1 MLLRAELEGTVSR
14 IVHGAR
20 VVDVHTHLYP
30 GCCGDLLL
38 RGVDDLLTYH
48 YLVVETLRYGKMS
61 PPQFFALDRAAQ
73 TDEIWRTLF
82 VEHSPVSEACRGVL
96 TALKH
101 YGLDVAGARTTA
113 ELAEI
118 RDYFAGLSIEKHIDA
133 VFAAA
138 NLEYVVMTND
148 PFDAAETAHWGEA
161 FRGDPRF
168 RAALR
173 IDPLLNTA
181 DEAGAPSEVLRF
193 LEANADRIDPVYL
206 AASLPPS
213 LRWDD
218 GSSRDRLLKEAIM
231 PFCRERGIPL
241 AMMIGVRK
249 LVNPAMG
256 LGGDSLG
263 KCSVESLEQ
272 MCLDNPD
279 NRFMITLLSREN
291 QHELCVAA
299 RKFPN
304 LTVFGCWWFLNN
316 PSLVD
321 EITRMRLELLGL
333 SFIPQHSDA
342 RILDQLIYKWE
353 HSKGVIASALVDKYS
368 DLIDAGW
375 PLSEADIVR
384 DVDQLF
390 SGNAHAVLGTRP
402 QGAHGAQ
409 GSGGRG

>member
-1 MLLRAELEGTVSR
+1 LRKAELSETVSK
-14 IVHGAR
+14 IVHRAR

-48 YLVVETLRYGKMS
+48 YLVVETLRYGHMS
-61 PPQFFALDRAAQ
+61 PSQFLALDRAAQ
-73 TDEIWRTLF
+73 ADEIWRTLF
-82 VEHSPVSEACRGVL
+82 IEHSPVSEACRGVL
-96 TALKH
+96 TVLKQ
-101 YGLDVAGARTTA
+101 YGLDVSSARTAAT
-113 ELAEI
+113 LSDI
-118 RDYFAGLSIEKHIDA
+118 RDYFAGLSIEQHIDA

-148 PFDAAETAHWGEA
+148 PFDAAETAHWGPE
-161 FRGDPRF
+161 FRSDPRF

-173 IDPLLNTA
+173 IDPLLNAA
-181 DEAGAPSEVLRF
+181 DKAGTPSEVTRF
-193 LEANADRIDPVYL
+193 LKESADRIDPVYL
-206 AASLPPS
+206 AASQPPS
-213 LRWDD
+213 FRWDD
-218 GSSRDRLLKEAIM
+218 GSPRDRLLKQAIM

-241 AMMIGVRK
+241 ALMIGVRK
-249 LVNPAMG
+249 LANPAMG

-272 MCLDNPD
+272 MFLDNPD

-353 HSKGVIASALVDKYS
+353 HSKGVIASALIDKYS

-384 DVDQLF
+384 DVNQLF

-402 QGAHGAQ
+402 QAAAAEQ
-409 GSGGRG
+409 GCGGRG